1 MSKVLAHHLARK
13 ACVYVRQSSLAQVR
27 DHRESGRRQLD
38 FRGRA
43 VALGWQAE
51 QIEVIDEDQGR
62 SGASAEAR
70 AGFQRLV
77 ADVGLGKVGAVLGL
91 ESSRLARSCADWYR
105 LLELAAVTR
114 TLIVDEEGVYDPNHY
129 NDRLLLGLKGTL
141 SEAELHFLKQRMVG
155 GRRNKAKRAAF
166 HIRLPAGYVWDEE
179 EEGIRLDP
187 DERVRAAISLFFETF
202 ERLRTAVAVARHFE
216 ACRQPFPRRD
226 GFGSLQA
233 APTWGRLCVS
243 RAVAVLKSPIYAGIY
258 AYDRHHAQVM
268 DPEDPCAGGRI
279 LVRGAHP
286 GYVTEEAYERNVAQL
301 VSNRNHYRGA
311 RQRGSAR
318 EGGCLLTGVVLCG
331 GCGRPMNPVYRSRT
345 TATYRCLSSATRRIC
360 QIVHARHVDPLV
372 EEVLLETIA
381 AEDLSLALG
390 AMEKL
395 AARAMAMERQWQ
407 KRLEA
412 ARYEADRAARRYHQ
426 VEPENRLVARTL
438 EREWNERLLEVTRVE
453 KEHEEARQEPPIA
466 LTPEQREQI
475 LALSKDLPRLF
486 CAPTTKVSQ
495 KKEILRLLIE
505 DVTLRN
511 EDAPHGIDVAIRW
524 KSGIVSRHR
533 AKRPE
538 LRPRTTP
545 AEVVRRIESLY
556 RTKKDKEIAAIL
568 NAEGHVSRTGRPYT
582 NLIVAHHRQRNGWR
596 KHKSPKRSQG

>member
-1 MSKVLAHHLARK
+1 MSKVLAHHLERK

-43 VALGWQAE
+43 VALGWPAE
-51 QIEVIDEDQGR
+51 QVEVVDEDQGR
-62 SGASAEAR
+62 SGASAEER
-70 AGFQRLV
+70 IGFQRLV

-91 ESSRLARSCADWYR
+91 EASRLARSCADWYR
-105 LLELAAVTR
+105 LLEIAAVTR

-141 SEAELHFLKQRMVG
+141 SEAELHFLKQRMAG
-155 GRRNKAKRAAF
+155 GRRNKATRAAF

-179 EEGIRLDP
+179 EGVRMDP
-187 DERVRAAISLFFETF
+187 DERVRDTILLFFETF

-216 ACRQPFPRRD
+216 DCRQPFPRRD
-226 GFGSLQA
+226 GFGSLRA
-233 APTWGRLCVS
+233 APTWGRLSVS

-258 AYDRHHAQVM
+258 AYDRHDAEAM

-279 LVRGAHP
+279 LVRGSHP

-301 VSNRNHYRGA
+301 VSNRNLYRGA

-318 EGGCLLTGVVLCG
+318 EGGCLLSGVVLCG
-331 GCGRPMNPVYRSRT
+331 VCGRSMSPIYRSNT
-345 TATYRCLSSATRRIC
+345 TPSYLCVSSATRRTC
-360 QIVHARHVDPLV
+360 QTVHARHVDPLV
-372 EEVLLETIA
+372 EEVVLETIA
-381 AEDLSLALG
+381 AEDLALAVG

-395 AARAMAMERQWQ
+395 AERAMAMERQWQ

-438 EREWNERLLEVTRVE
+438 EREWNDRLLEVTRVE
-453 KEHEEARQEPPIA
+453 KEHEEARQAPPIA
-466 LTPEQREQI
+466 LTAGQREQI

-486 CAPTTKVSQ
+486 RAPTTKVSQ
-495 KKEILRLLIE
+495 KKELLRLLIE
-505 DVTLRN
+505 DVTLKN
-511 EDAPHGIDVAIRW
+511 ADAPYGIEVAIRW
-524 KSGIVSRHR
+524 KSGVVSRHR
-533 AKRPE
+533 AERPA
-538 LRPRTTP
+538 LHPQ
-545 AEVVRRIESLY
+545 AASDEVIGRIESLY
-556 RTKKDKEIAAIL
+556 RTKTDQEIAAIL
-568 NAEGHVSRTGRPYT
+568 NAEGHVGGNGRPF
-582 NLIVAHHRQRNGWR
+582 NGLVVAHHRQRHRWL
-596 KHKSPKRSQG
+596 KHKSPRRSQG